1 VPVTVQSWLR
11 RRAVATVFAG
21 LSVATAVTQWVE
33 NPEGGRDRGP
43 AAAVRAWGEVLVR
56 PRRLF
61 RSAVAPADQAP
72 GLVFAA
78 SVVFVEELSRVLTGT
93 AAYPVLGNRP
103 AASVVFW
110 LAIATVL
117 VAPAG
122 LHLLA
127 ALQTLVLIPSTEE
140 RAGVSETVQVLAYAG
155 APCVFA
161 GLPFAGVR
169 LVAAAYGAVLLV
181 VGTSEVHDLSIPA
194 AAALSALPSVLVF
207 GYAFRGFASFTA
219 VTGVTWAD
227 VAAGL

>member
-1 VPVTVQSWLR
+1 M
-11 RRAVATVFAG
+11 
-21 LSVATAVTQWVE
+21 TQWVE
-33 NPEGGRDRGP
+33 NPQGGRDRGP
-43 AAAVRAWGEVLVR
+43 LAVARAWAEVLVR

-72 GLVFAA
+72 GLVFA
-78 SVVFVEELSRVLTGT
+78 STVVFVEELSRVLAGT

-103 AASVVFW
+103 TASVVFW

-127 ALQTLVLIPSTEE
+127 ALQTLVLIPFTEE
-140 RAGVSETVQVLAYAG
+140 RAGVSETVQTLAYAG

-161 GLPFAGVR
+161 GLPYPKVR
-169 LVAAAYGAVLLV
+169 LLAAAYGAVLLV
-181 VGTSEVHDLSIPA
+181 VGTSEVHDLSLPTA
-194 AAALSALPSVLVF
+194 AVLSAVPSVLVF

-219 VTGVTWAD
+219 VTGLTWAD
-227 VAAGL
+227 VAAFA

>member
-1 VPVTVQSWLR
+1 M
-11 RRAVATVFAG
+11 
-21 LSVATAVTQWVE
+21 TQWVQ

-43 AAAVRAWGEVLVR
+43 VAVVRAWGEVLVR

-72 GLVFAA
+72 GLVFAS
-78 SVVFVEELSRVLTGT
+78 SVVLVEELTRAVTGA

-103 AASVVFW
+103 IASVVFW

-127 ALQTLVLIPSTEE
+127 ALQTVILIPFTEE
-140 RAGVSETVQVLAYAG
+140 RAGVSETVQTLAYAG

-161 GLPFAGVR
+161 GLPFPGVR
-169 LVAAAYGAVLLV
+169 LLAAAYGAVLLV
-181 VGTSEVHDLSIPA
+181 VGMSEVHDLSLPA
-194 AAALSALPSVLVF
+194 AAALSAVPSALVF
-207 GYAFRGFASFTA
+207 GYAFRGFASFSA
-219 VTGVTWAD
+219 VTGVTWGD
-227 VAAGL
+227 LAALS

>member
-1 VPVTVQSWLR
+1 MF
-11 RRAVATVFAG
+11 ATVFAG
-21 LSVATAVTQWVE
+21 LSLPPGVTQWVE

-43 AAAVRAWGEVLVR
+43 VAAARAWGEVLVR

-72 GLVFAA
+72 GLAFAA
-78 SVVFVEELSRVLTGT
+78 SVVFIEELSRVLTGT

-103 AASVVFW
+103 TVSVVFW

-122 LHLLA
+122 LHLVA
-127 ALQTLVLIPSTEE
+127 ALQTVILVPFTEE

-161 GLPFAGVR
+161 GLPFPVVR
-169 LVAAAYGAVLLV
+169 LAAAAYGALLLV
-181 VGTSEVHDLSIPA
+181 VGMSEVHDLPVPTA
-194 AAALSALPSVLVF
+194 AVLSALPSALVF
-207 GYAFRGFASFTA
+207 GYAFRGFASFSA
-219 VTGVTWAD
+219 LTGLTLAD
-227 VAAGL
+227 IAALV

>member
-1 VPVTVQSWLR
+1 M
-11 RRAVATVFAG
+11 
-21 LSVATAVTQWVE
+21 TQWVE

-43 AAAVRAWGEVLVR
+43 VAAARAWGEVLVR

-72 GLVFAA
+72 GLAFAA
-78 SVVFVEELSRVLTGT
+78 SVVFVEELTRVLTGT

-103 AASVVFW
+103 TVSILFW

-127 ALQTLVLIPSTEE
+127 ALQTVILIPFTEE
-140 RAGVSETVQVLAYAG
+140 RAGVSETVQVIAYAG

-161 GLPFAGVR
+161 GVPLPEVR

-181 VGTSEVHDLSIPA
+181 VGMSEVHDLSLPA
-194 AAALSALPSVLVF
+194 AAALSALPSALVF
-207 GYAFRGFASFTA
+207 GYAFRGFASFSEL
-219 VTGVTWAD
+219 TGLTWAD
-227 VAAGL
+227 VVALV

>member
-1 VPVTVQSWLR
+1 M
-11 RRAVATVFAG
+11 
-21 LSVATAVTQWVE
+21 TQWVQ

-43 AAAVRAWGEVLVR
+43 VAVARAWGEVLVR

-72 GLVFAA
+72 GLVFAS
-78 SVVFVEELSRVLTGT
+78 SVVFVEELSRVATGT

-103 AASVVFW
+103 TASVLFW

-127 ALQTLVLIPSTEE
+127 ALQTIVLIPFTEK
-140 RAGVSETVQVLAYAG
+140 RAGVSETVQTLAYAG

-161 GLPFAGVR
+161 GLPYPEIR
-169 LVAAAYGAVLLV
+169 LLAAAYGAVLLV
-181 VGTSEVHDLSIPA
+181 VGTSEVHDLSLPA
-194 AAALSALPSVLVF
+194 AAALSAVPSALVF
-207 GYAFRGFASFTA
+207 GYAFRGFASFSA
-219 VTGVTWAD
+219 VTGLTWAD
-227 VAAGL
+227 VVALI

>member
-1 VPVTVQSWLR
+1 V
-11 RRAVATVFAG
+11 AFATVLTTLCL
-21 LSVATAVTQWVE
+21 LSTVTQWVQ

-43 AAAVRAWGEVLVR
+43 VAVVRAWGEVLVR

-72 GLVFAA
+72 GLVFAS
-78 SVVFVEELSRVLTGT
+78 SVVLVEELSRVATGT

-103 AASVVFW
+103 TVSVVFW

-127 ALQTLVLIPSTEE
+127 ALQTLILIPFTED
-140 RAGVSETVQVLAYAG
+140 RAGVSETVQTLAYAG

-161 GLPFAGVR
+161 GLPSPEVR
-169 LVAAAYGAVLLV
+169 LLATVYGAVLLV
-181 VGTSEVHDLSIPA
+181 VGTSEVHDLSLPV
-194 AAALSALPSVLVF
+194 AAALSAVPSVVVF
-207 GYAFRGFASFTA
+207 GYAFRGFASFSA
-219 VTGVTWAD
+219 VTGLTWAD
-227 VAAGL
+227 VATLA

>member
-1 VPVTVQSWLR
+1 M
-11 RRAVATVFAG
+11 
-21 LSVATAVTQWVE
+21 TQWVE

-43 AAAVRAWGEVLVR
+43 VAAVRAWGEVLVR

-72 GLVFAA
+72 GLAFAA
-78 SVVFVEELSRVLTGT
+78 SVVLVEELSRVLTGT

-103 AASVVFW
+103 TASVVFW

-122 LHLLA
+122 LHLVA
-127 ALQTLVLIPSTEE
+127 ALQTVVLIPFTEE

-161 GLPFAGVR
+161 GLPSPEVR

-181 VGTSEVHDLSIPA
+181 VGMSEVHDLPVPA
-194 AAALSALPSVLVF
+194 AAALSALPSTLVF
-207 GYAFRGFASFTA
+207 GYAFRGFTSFTA
-219 VTGVTWAD
+219 VSGITWSNL
-227 VAAGL
+227 VAVV